1 MLTENPDLLKEKNG
15 EGFTPLH
22 IACHEDKP
30 DCVKAFLCAGQ
41 YLQCVTPSHTFFAA
55 GPDLVSGASLR
66 CTYYIS
72 KLLSWFHLVPI
83 SF

>member
-41 YLQCVTPSHTFFAA
+41 Y
-55 GPDLVSGASLR
+55 
-66 CTYYIS
+66 
-72 KLLSWFHLVPI
+72 
-83 SF
+83 